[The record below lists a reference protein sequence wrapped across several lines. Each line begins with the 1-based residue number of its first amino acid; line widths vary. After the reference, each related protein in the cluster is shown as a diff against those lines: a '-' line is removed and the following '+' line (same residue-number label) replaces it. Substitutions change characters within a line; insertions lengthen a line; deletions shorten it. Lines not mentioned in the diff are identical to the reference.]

1 MTQRSVQRIE
11 DMLRA
16 GAPAAR
22 REAPPALHRDI
33 VRALAAQPSSA
44 TDRASLEPRSRTD
57 RWRAWRSR
65 SQQTLAAAT
74 VLFAIGV
81 WCFAF
86 LREQPDGHAFTAPV
100 DAAVEAEPRVPQSDA
115 LFALE
120 NAASREA
127 LTQVAGA
134 APTAVRSAID
144 GALLTEVDNIAH
156 DADRAAHFLLGR
168 LPLVL
173 VTRSDDSAR

>member
-1 MTQRSVQRIE
+1 MTKRSVHEIA

-16 GAPAAR
+16 GAPGAR
-22 REAPPALHRDI
+22 REAPPSLHRDI
-33 VRALAAQPSSA
+33 VRSVVHAPLER
-44 TDRASLEPRSRTD
+44 DRAPLEPRTGGD
-57 RWRAWRSR
+57 RWRQWRSR
-65 SQQTLAAAT
+65 GQETLAAAT
-74 VLFAIGV
+74 ILLAIGV
-81 WCFAF
+81 WGFAF
-86 LREQPDGHAFTAPV
+86 LRNQPDGRDFKSSADDTA
-100 DAAVEAEPRVPQSDA
+100 DVEDGAPQNAA

-127 LTQVAGA
+127 ISQAAGSAPA
-134 APTAVRSAID
+134 AVHSAID

-173 VTRSDDSAR
+173 ATHGDEASR